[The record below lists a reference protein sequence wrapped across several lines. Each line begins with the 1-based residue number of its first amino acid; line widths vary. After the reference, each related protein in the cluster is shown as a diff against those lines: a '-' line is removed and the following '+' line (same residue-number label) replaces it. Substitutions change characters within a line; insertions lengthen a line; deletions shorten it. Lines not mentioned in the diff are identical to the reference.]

1 MPPRFNPNV
10 DYITRQENGRW
21 IVINRTRNRRMNKT
35 HATRREALAH
45 IAETKRRVS
54 QVIGYHNR
62 APAGAFRNR
71 RTQPP
76 PPNRRGVANVG
87 RRVTR
92 GRPGRPRRQAPPA
105 PQRQRT
111 QPARRG
117 RGGGGPSDTPRRRP
131 RPQMQRQNTTPAR
144 PPSRVRR
151 SRRQRKTPERLRGF
165 VRD

>member
-1 MPPRFNPNV
+1 MPPRFQTNV
-10 DYITRQENGRW
+10 NYITRQENGRW

-45 IAETKRRVS
+45 IAETKRRVA

-87 RRVTR
+87 RRANP
-92 GRPGRPRRQAPPA
+92 GRPGRPRRRQDPDGARRRRGATPPRRRQTA
-105 PQRQRT
+105 TLQRRNTVRT
-111 QPARRG
+111 PARRPQAG
-117 RGGGGPSDTPRRRP
+117 RP
-131 RPQMQRQNTTPAR
+131 RTQGLAR
-144 PPSRVRR
+144 GR
-151 SRRQRKTPERLRGF
+151 SRRPKAKKPRRLIEG
-165 VRD
+165 D